1 MISTLPS
8 TEEHGDVFIQNSM
21 DVLAR
26 RWRQKLGIPEL
37 DREREDSVTSSVD
50 WYDELEEGDM
60 TIKIEE
66 EDNAIITKEL
76 SESPQLG
83 AETPR
88 ASRSRR
94 RSGADSLRNI
104 EISATPEIIA
114 QQLHQEAEAE
124 AEVEEDNQRT
134 PTQRQHHPAQPA
146 DLASPTS
153 QTKAPVLFGFVIY
166 KHTLM
171 IVTLDAQDP
180 AAPCNIPIS
189 LNMAESNQH
198 QWNALAIMVTI
209 CWARDLLVRVVNEI
223 EVDREVAKARM
234 PSEDPDA

>member
-1 MISTLPS
+1 MISVLPS

-21 DVLAR
+21 DTLAR

-37 DREREDSVTSSVD
+37 DREREESVTSSVD
-50 WYDELEEGDM
+50 WYDELEEVDT
-60 TIKIEE
+60 TIKVEE
-66 EDNAIITKEL
+66 EDAVITKEL

-88 ASRSRR
+88 ASRSRG
-94 RSGADSLRNI
+94 RSGANSPRNI

-114 QQLHQEAEAE
+114 QQLHREAEAE
-124 AEVEEDNQRT
+124 EDNQKT
-134 PTQRQHHPAQPA
+134 PTQRQHQPVQPA
-146 DLASPTS
+146 DPASSTS
-153 QTKAPVLFGFVIY
+153 QTKAPVLFGFVIF

-223 EVDREVAKARM
+223 ELDREVAKARM